1 MKELYL
7 AFYDAKTRQLHID
20 DSPGAEAIDTPY
32 VSYHAPYLS
41 LKSDYLIG
49 RLDHKRTFGFLRQET
64 GDIYIDGPGLGDAMH
79 DDIVI
84 VKDGGDPLVVEIVK
98 RALTH
103 VIGTVTIIEQSK
115 VFENDQHGF
124 TIVADVPA
132 DLAEGHV
139 ARLSVTAIAD
149 GVIHAAFDS
158 VIGHVNDPDIETLK
172 IVYGYDWP
180 RAFSKE
186 TMDGLANAR
195 VDLANAL
202 KTRRDLRSLMLV
214 TIDGK
219 DAKDLDDAISLSYEN
234 GKYQLGVHIADVSHY
249 VKEGSP
255 LDQDAYERATSV
267 YLADRVI
274 PMLPHLLSNDL
285 CSLNAKTPKLALS
298 CLMTLDDLGK
308 VTNYEIVSSV
318 IESKRRLTYDEVN
331 RFLKEQKPLGNK
343 ALESMLLNMATLSSL
358 LQDIRSKRGEIA
370 FESVEL
376 GFKVDKDGRVL
387 DVYERT
393 TDVAERLIESLM
405 LIANET
411 VARHMHDAGLPSLY
425 RVHEKPDVE
434 KLKNAL
440 STIQKL
446 GFPVSLKH
454 LGGPKP
460 LQKATSLSSGT
471 PYVSIVHM
479 LLLRAMQKAKYSHK
493 DDIHF
498 GLGARHYTHFT
509 SPIRRY
515 PDLMLH
521 RLIHLF
527 VLGESH
533 DVLAD
538 MRHFEE
544 TLPDVAHHTSDQERK
559 AIDMERD
566 VDKLKSAEYMQ
577 TKLNQRYQGIITQ
590 MMPSGMF
597 VRIDNGIEGFVALRT
612 MNDYYRYDEMKL
624 RYVGNRGKA
633 YRLGDRVEIE
643 VSNVDMMSRKID
655 FIMVGRVRKREKRS

>member
-20 DSPGAEAIDTPY
+20 DIGGEPPLETRYVSYRAPY
-32 VSYHAPYLS
+32 VSLR
-41 LKSDYLIG
+41 SDYLIG

-64 GDIYIDGPGLGDAMH
+64 GDIYIDESGLDDAMH

-84 VKDGGDPLVVEIVK
+84 VKDGPDPMVVDIVK

-103 VIGTVTIIEQSK
+103 VIGTVTLIGQK
-115 VFENDQHGF
+115 RVFNNDQHGF
-124 TIVADVPA
+124 KIIADVPT
-132 DLAEGHV
+132 DLVEGHV
-139 ARLSVTAIAD
+139 ARLRVTSIAD
-149 GVIHAAFDS
+149 GLIHAQVDS

-186 TMDGLANAR
+186 TMEGLVSAP
-195 VDLANAL
+195 VDLRDAL
-202 KTRRDLRSLMLV
+202 KTRKDLRDLLLV
-214 TIDGK
+214 TIDGQ
-219 DAKDLDDAISLSYEN
+219 DAKDLDDAISLSFEDGRYH
-234 GKYQLGVHIADVSHY
+234 LGVHIADVSHY
-249 VKEGSP
+249 VQEGSA
-255 LDQDAYERATSV
+255 LDQDAYQRATSV

-285 CSLNAKTPKLALS
+285 CSLNAGTPKLALS
-298 CLMTLDDLGK
+298 CLMTLDDAGK
-308 VTNYEIVSSV
+308 VMDYEIVASV
-318 IESKRRLTYDEVN
+318 IESKRRLTYHEVN
-331 RFLKEQKPLGNK
+331 GFLKDHQSLGDQK
-343 ALESMLLNMATLSSL
+343 LESMLLKMAELSSL
-358 LQDIRSKRGEIA
+358 LQGIRSKRGEIA

-393 TDVAERLIESLM
+393 TDVAEELIESMM

-411 VARHMHDAGLPSLY
+411 VAKHMHDQELPSLY

-434 KLKNAL
+434 KLKQAL

-460 LQKATSLSSGT
+460 LQKATALSSET
-471 PYVSIVHM
+471 PYVTIVHM

-527 VLGESH
+527 VLGES
-533 DVLAD
+533 DDIIAD
-538 MRHFEE
+538 MKHFEQA
-544 TLPDVAHHTSDQERK
+544 LPEVAHHTSDQERK
-559 AIDMERD
+559 AVDMERD

-624 RYVGNRGKA
+624 QFLGNRGKA

-643 VSNVDMMSRKID
+643 VSNVDMMTRKID
-655 FIMVGRVRKREKRS
+655 FTMVKRIKTREKRS